1 MRFNLEITT
10 DDVFRFLSIIS
21 IIVSIISVKYAND
34 ANKIAKEANDTSKK
48 IAIAEIESQKSEAM
62 LDNLKT
68 CVINLENIRS
78 KIDVIEKKEDL
89 SDEDYS
95 HEEYKKDIENLDLI
109 YNSIRTNINRK
120 NKFASKLEEKFN
132 FEINR
137 LRSNFKKI
145 DFNANSKA
153 NNGLSKRMDSLA
165 NTGSITSLEDI
176 FSDYEKEENDLI
188 LKELQKNK

>member
-78 KIDVIEKKEDL
+78 KINIINKKKDL
-89 SDEDYS
+89 SSKDYS
-95 HEEYKKDIENLDLI
+95 NEDYKKDIENLDLI
-109 YNSIRTNINRK
+109 YNSIRTNLNNK

-132 FEINR
+132 SKIDLLKLEINSIDFNI
-137 LRSNFKKI
+137 RSKDNGGLTKKI
-145 DFNANSKA
+145 D
-153 NNGLSKRMDSLA
+153 RIA
-165 NTGSITSLEDI
+165 NTGSISSLEDI
-176 FSDYEKEENDLI
+176 FNDYKKEEKDLI